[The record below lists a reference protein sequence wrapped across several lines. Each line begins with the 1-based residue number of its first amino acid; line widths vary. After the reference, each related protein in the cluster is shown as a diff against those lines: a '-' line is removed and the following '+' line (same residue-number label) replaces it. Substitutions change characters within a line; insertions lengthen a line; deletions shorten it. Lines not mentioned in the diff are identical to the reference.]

1 MAGNIRMRSPTRSSL
16 TESASKNVAGTI
28 RMRSIILAPF
38 EVQDG
43 SHHFTINHD
52 EIFKVDEITAKKLE
66 KEHKAMR
73 LY

>member
-1 MAGNIRMRSPTRSSL
+1 MKKIDRSLEIGAPAGN
-16 TESASKNVAGTI
+16 I

-38 EVQDG
+38 NATNG
-43 SHHFTINHD
+43 SHNFTINHD
-52 EIFKVDEITAKKLE
+52 EIFKVDEAEAKRLE